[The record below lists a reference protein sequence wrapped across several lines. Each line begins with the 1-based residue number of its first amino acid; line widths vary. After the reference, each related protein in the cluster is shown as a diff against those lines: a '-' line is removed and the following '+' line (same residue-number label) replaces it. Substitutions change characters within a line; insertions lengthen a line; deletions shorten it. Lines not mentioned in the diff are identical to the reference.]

1 MFKALLLATVA
12 GAGAANIPLEERG
25 NSPPSYQ
32 CSSVNKKCSQAKQ
45 VSSVSAYCSSYL
57 KVPKTATK
65 TVTKC
70 QTTTAY
76 STTYTKTVTKPAT
89 TTATTTITGC
99 AYPSRIPAREPAE
112 GGTRKRDAEPD
123 LDKRYGYP
131 VQKPSCLSSHKKSH
145 EITSACKCLSLKP
158 KATQTTTVTTTKIVS
173 RPYKTEST
181 VYDQPTTKTVY
192 EIPPNPTFAVARADD
207 PYEFLQNPEEG
218 GIDKRS
224 ESGLGARGKETGS
237 GLPFF
242 AAPGAGTL
250 DDAILFQL
258 DNPGGLRGEI
268 RIVDSRTGASRTGQ
282 GLGVNN
288 NPQGQA
294 PGDNLV
300 QYTPA
305 STPASPSLTPISCS
319 ISQNAADGTCPI
331 NCEIPEL
338 AGDDANQQYE
348 GSSFWFL
355 GPAGTVSD
363 QTYITYAVTE
373 GPEPAEE
380 SANSP
385 QEGER
390 AESGGGNKRRWLDG
404 VPTGHGGNPEV

>member
-173 RPYKTEST
+173 RPYK
-181 VYDQPTTKTVY
+181 VRDL
-192 EIPPNPTFAVARADD
+192 
-207 PYEFLQNPEEG
+207 PYCERLVLTDSRLSQRSMISLLPRLSMRFLQIP
-218 GIDKRS
+218 RS
-224 ESGLGARGKETGS
+224 PLHELM
-237 GLPFF
+237 
-242 AAPGAGTL
+242 
-250 DDAILFQL
+250 ILTNSSKTQ
-258 DNPGGLRGEI
+258 RK
-268 RIVDSRTGASRTGQ
+268 
-282 GLGVNN
+282 GV
-288 NPQGQA
+288 
-294 PGDNLV
+294 
-300 QYTPA
+300 
-305 STPASPSLTPISCS
+305 
-319 ISQNAADGTCPI
+319 
-331 NCEIPEL
+331 
-338 AGDDANQQYE
+338 
-348 GSSFWFL
+348 
-355 GPAGTVSD
+355 
-363 QTYITYAVTE
+363 
-373 GPEPAEE
+373 
-380 SANSP
+380 
-385 QEGER
+385 
-390 AESGGGNKRRWLDG
+390 
-404 VPTGHGGNPEV
+404 

>member
-1 MFKALLLATVA
+1 MFKTLLLATVV

-76 STTYTKTVTKPAT
+76 STIYTKTVTKPAT

-99 AYPSRIPAREPAE
+99 AYPSRIPAREPVE

-131 VQKPSCLSSHKKSH
+131 VQKPSCLSSYKKSS

-158 KATQTTTVTTTKIVS
+158 KTTQTTTVTTTKTVS
-173 RPYKTEST
+173 KPYKTEST
-181 VYDQPTTKTVY
+181 VYDEPSTKTVY
-192 EIPPNPTFAVARADD
+192 EIPPNPTFAIARADN
-207 PYEFLQNPEEG
+207 PYEFLQNPAGG
-218 GIDKRS
+218 GIDKRI
-224 ESGLGARGKETGS
+224 ESGLGSGKESGS
-237 GLPFF
+237 GLPLF
-242 AAPGAGTL
+242 AAPGAITL

-258 DNPGGLRGEI
+258 NNAGGLNGEI
-268 RIVDSRTGASRTGQ
+268 RIVDSGMGGSRTGQ
-282 GLGVNN
+282 GLGVNKYPQQGQPPDN
-288 NPQGQA
+288 NPV
-294 PGDNLV
+294 NF
-300 QYTPA
+300 TPV
-305 STPASPSLTPISCS
+305 SPPASPLLTPISCS

-331 NCEIPEL
+331 DCEVPEL
-338 AGDDANQQYE
+338 AGEDVNQQFE
-348 GSSFWFL
+348 GSDLWFL
-355 GPAGTVSD
+355 GPAGTTSD
-363 QTYITYAVTE
+363 QTYITYAVTKE
-373 GPEPAEE
+373 PEPAEE
-380 SANSP
+380 PGNSP

-390 AESGGGNKRRWLDG
+390 RQSGGGNKKRWLDG

>member
-1 MFKALLLATVA
+1 MAFWDEAAIRTPLRFTYRSSTTIFKALLLATVA

-25 NSPPSYQ
+25 NSPLSYR

-65 TVTKC
+65 TITKC

-99 AYPSRIPAREPAE
+99 ASPSRIPAREPAE

-131 VQKPSCLSSHKKSH
+131 VQKPSCLSNYKKSH
-145 EITSACKCLSLKP
+145 EITSACRCLSLKL
-158 KATQTTTVTTTKIVS
+158 KTTQTTTVTTTKTVS
-173 RPYKTEST
+173 KPYKTEST
-181 VYDQPTTKTVY
+181 VYDEPSTKTVY
-192 EIPPNPTFAVARADD
+192 EIPPNPTFAIARANN
-207 PYEFLQNPEEG
+207 PYEFLRDSEG
-218 GIDKRS
+218 GR
-224 ESGLGARGKETGS
+224 S

-242 AAPGAGTL
+242 AAPGAGTV

-268 RIVDSRTGASRTGQ
+268 RIVDSGSEASRTVHA
-282 GLGVNN
+282 GLDAGVSVF
-288 NPQGQA
+288 
-294 PGDNLV
+294 DSYLV
-300 QYTPA
+300 QH
-305 STPASPSLTPISCS
+305 IS
-319 ISQNAADGTCPI
+319 NAADGTCAI

-338 AGDDANQQYE
+338 AEEDINQQFE

-355 GPAGTVSD
+355 GPAGTVPD
-363 QTYITYAVTE
+363 QTYITYAVTK

-380 SANSP
+380 PGDSP

-390 AESGGGNKRRWLDG
+390 RQSGGGNKKRWLDG